1 MTKLSACW
9 LGLVTLLLAGCATAP
24 IPSTDPAPT
33 PAPVAAAAPAAAPTA
48 QPVQT
53 PPVASVEVK
62 GPTDVWERVRNGFVL
77 TDLDHPLVATQTQF
91 YASKPE
97 YLKRMFDRSSRYMFH
112 IIEEVEKRGMPT
124 EVALL
129 PFIESAFNPQAL
141 SHANASGLWQFIPST
156 GKNYKLNQDWM
167 RDERRDVIAATT
179 AALDYLQKI
188 HDMHK
193 DWYLALASYNW
204 GEGAVG
210 RAVERNRSAGLGTDY
225 VGIMNRMPRETQNY
239 VPKLQAIK
247 NIVANP
253 EKYGIT
259 LTKVPNTPYFGT
271 VVKTRDIDVKLA
283 AQLADMRPDEFL
295 ALNPSFN
302 RPVILGSAKP
312 LIVLPV
318 DKVEVFRDNLASF
331 TGVLSSYQHYT
342 VNNKERLD
350 LIAGRFAMTEAE
362 LKQVNGI
369 PPSHKFATKGTL
381 IVAKADKTVDTQL
394 PANIGSLKAA
404 TEDDIVMKRFAYKAR
419 KNDSASLAAKR
430 YGVTL
435 ADFRSWNNL
444 SGDQLAAGQTI
455 YVMKAVRAGGG
466 QVASGK
472 KAVPKRKPIKLAKR

>member
-1 MTKLSACW
+1 MVQRAALW
-9 LGLVTLLLAGCATAP
+9 MLGFTLALAGCASAP
-24 IPSTDPAPT
+24 
-33 PAPVAAAAPAAAPTA
+33 PTA
-48 QPVQT
+48 NTSSAPPARVDRSTPTQATQAVET
-53 PPVASVEVK
+53 PPVALVEAK
-62 GPTDVWERVRNGFVL
+62 GPNDVWERVRNGFAL
-77 TDLDHPLVATQTQF
+77 TNLEHPLVETQTKF
-91 YASKPE
+91 YASKPD

-129 PFIESAFNPQAL
+129 PFVESAFNPQAL

-167 RDERRDVIAATT
+167 RDERRDVIAATS
-179 AALDYLQKI
+179 AALD
-188 HDMHK
+188 
-193 DWYLALASYNW
+193 WNLALASYNW

-210 RAVERNRSAGLGTDY
+210 RAVERNRQAGLGTDY

-253 EKYGIT
+253 QAYGIT
-259 LTKVPNTPYFGT
+259 LTPVPNQPYFGT
-271 VVKTRDIDVKLA
+271 IVKTRDIDVKLA
-283 AQLADMRPDEFL
+283 AQLADMRTDEFQ

-318 DKVEVFRDNLASF
+318 DKLETFRENLASYS
-331 TGVLSSYQHYT
+331 GVLSSYQHYT

-369 PPSHKFATKGTL
+369 PPTHKFATKGTL
-381 IVAKADKTVDTQL
+381 IVAKADKSVDTQL
-394 PANIGSLKAA
+394 PANIGLNPVA
-404 TEDDIVMKRFAYKAR
+404 TEDEIVMRRFAYKAR
-419 KNDSASLAAKR
+419 KNDTAALAAKR
-430 YGVTL
+430 YDVSL
-435 ADFRSWNNL
+435 ADFRTWNNL
-444 SGDQLAAGQTI
+444 STDKLTAGQTV
-455 YVMKAVRAGGG
+455 YVMRAVRAGGG
-466 QVASGK
+466 PVAGK
-472 KAVPKRKPIKLAKR
+472 SKAVPKRKAIKLAKR